1 MVTHV
6 VCTNRSHFT
15 PDLVP
20 KDFPQTEQTCD
31 VVGLVLANGSAGF
44 FMADEWDF
52 GISIKSDEPWKLVS
66 SRMAGRPNPTH
77 GLDIDW
83 LATSS
88 WWYFL
93 VWKSFCEDGV
103 IGEKF
108 CDSKSSEDQTLDDD
122 RATEEVSTGCIV

>member
-6 VCTNRSHFT
+6 VCTNRSSHFT

-20 KDFPQTEQTCD
+20 KDFLQTEQTCD
-31 VVGLVLANGSAGF
+31 VVGLVLANGSAGL
-44 FMADEWDF
+44 
-52 GISIKSDEPWKLVS
+52 DEPWKLVS